1 MNAQTPPQQKRRSKG
16 PRPKH
21 VPQRTCVACR
31 RKDAKRD
38 YVRLVRTPEGTVEV
52 DPTGKRNGRGAYLC
66 PKRSCW
72 YAALD
77 TRAIEQA
84 LRVDLSESN
93 RDQLREYA
101 RTHFPPDPD

>member
-1 MNAQTPPQQKRRSKG
+1 MNAQTPPKQKRRSGG

-21 VPQRTCVACR
+21 VPQRTCIACR

-66 PKRSCW
+66 PVRSCW
-72 YAALD
+72 YKALD
-77 TRAIEQA
+77 SRAIEQA
-84 LRVDLSESN
+84 LKVELSESN
-93 RDQLREYA
+93 RDHLREYA
-101 RTHFPPDPD
+101 RTHFPPDPE